1 MSEGS
6 GADASAADASRQL
19 QPDGEPRDSG
29 FIYFE
34 RGVLQDNIILCDAKS
49 GVLLAFSGAMVLLCI
64 DTFIG
69 LHRAADWP
77 HRVACGAALAA
88 GSAFLVSC
96 HFALTT
102 VIPRYHRG
110 RDDLIFWDSSIFKLS
125 ADDYVARMKALT
137 VVSQEDDMLHH
148 LHLLARIC
156 STKFLQFGRAI
167 RLAQLG
173 FALLVLAE
181 LGRMIS

>member
-1 MSEGS
+1 MIEGLE
-6 GADASAADASRQL
+6 AEETAAGASRQL
-19 QPDGEPRDSG
+19 LSDGGPPESG
-29 FIYFE
+29 FISFE

-69 LHRAADWP
+69 LHRAGDWA
-77 HRVACGAALAA
+77 HRLACGVALAA
-88 GSAFLVSC
+88 GGAFLVSC
-96 HFALTT
+96 HFALAT
-102 VIPRYHRG
+102 VIPRFHRS
-110 RDDLIFWDSSIFKLS
+110 RDDLIFWESSIFKLS
-125 ADDYVARMKALT
+125 ADEYVGRMKAIT
-137 VVSQEDDMLHH
+137 VMRQEDDMLHH

-156 STKFLQFGRAI
+156 RTKFLQFGRAI